1 MKNVHYQNYWEWEK
15 LTITRYMDGQ
25 LPSKKY
31 SDYLY
36 EILNDEQKM
45 KSIVK
50 KNHTI
55 VSNKTIYKVK

>member
-1 MKNVHYQNYWEWEK
+1 MGE

-50 KNHTI
+50 KI
-55 VSNKTIYKVK
+55 ILLFQIKQYIK